1 MLTIFSTPKPFRGHI
16 GTIQRNAI
24 QSWKRLHPSVDVILF
39 GDDEGAAETALEFG
53 LRHVPDVPR
62 NEFGTKFLRGF
73 FEPAQQMARYDRLC
87 YVNCDIILSKGLVS
101 AIDVAASNFQKY
113 LVVGRRLDTDIAEPW
128 NFADPAWE
136 ERLVTFTQKGGRLA
150 APWFIDYFA
159 FSRGLYED
167 IPPLVIGRIHWDH
180 WLIWKARSSGA
191 AVIDASHSVLAIHQN
206 HDYSYHPR
214 GVAGVWGDEQS
225 ARNFELVGGRSRH
238 CTIQSSTHKL
248 TENGL
253 RRNWTGPFAVYWGF
267 GLLKMTSAW
276 IKLLDITLPI
286 RSRLG
291 LRRKPKADSAMAPRR
306 I

>member
-16 GTIQRNAI
+16 RTIQRNAI
-24 QSWKRLHPSVDVILF
+24 QSWKRLHADVDVILF
-39 GDDEGAAETALEFG
+39 GDDEGSAETSREFG
-53 LRHVPDVPR
+53 LRHVPDIPR
-62 NEFGTKFLRGF
+62 NEFGTKFLRGI

-87 YVNCDIILSKGLVS
+87 YVNCDIILSKSLVS
-101 AIDVAASNFQKY
+101 TVDLAASNFQKY

-136 ERLVTFTQKGGRLA
+136 ERLATFAQNGGRLA

-159 FSRGLYED
+159 FSRGLYEG

-191 AVIDASHSVLAIHQN
+191 AVIDASHSVLAVHQN
-206 HDYSYHPR
+206 HDYSYHPK
-214 GVAGVWGDEQS
+214 GMAGVWGDEQS

-238 CTIQSSTHKL
+238 CTILSSTHKL
-248 TENGL
+248 TEKGL
-253 RRNWTGPFAVYWGF
+253 RRNWKGPFAVYWGS
-267 GLLKMTSAW
+267 GLLFVTSAW
-276 IKLLDITLPI
+276 IKLLEITLPI

-291 LRRKPKADSAMAPRR
+291 LKRKPKADSAMTPKR